1 MVRDRCCPVP
11 TALSRRWRRQTAA
24 RCPERNPGAAPV
36 RPSWPAPSP
45 PSSPAPRR
53 KVHLA
58 RPTPACHSAAG
69 RQGGRHRVDG
79 RRDHKRILIYS
90 HDTFGLGHLRRCRAI
105 AHSLVDAG
113 SSLSLLILS
122 GSPIIGSFDFRSRV
136 DFLRIPGVIKLR
148 NGEYVS
154 LNLHIDI
161 EETLAMRSSIIRHT
175 ADIFD
180 PDIFLVDKEP
190 LDLLRA
196 RGTPLILGL
205 RDVMDDP
212 SALETEWA
220 RKNAIPAVSE
230 YYNEIWVYG
239 LPQICDPLAG
249 IALPASVRR
258 RMVYTGYLRRH
269 TPVAMAAPQFDDL
282 PDGEFLLVTAGGGG
296 DGEGL
301 VDWVFAAYENDP
313 GGLPPVLAVFG
324 PFMLP
329 DHQAAFAARAAR
341 LPKVRTITFDTHL
354 EHLMARAA
362 GVVAMGGYN
371 TFCEILSFDKPA
383 LIVPRTAPRLEQFI
397 RAQRAAELGLVAV
410 LPDSPEHD
418 PRTMAAALLQL
429 MQQKQPSPVVI
440 PGLLDGMAS
449 VNRLAQKWLSQG
461 RAERMR
467 VRARRNA

>member
-1 MVRDRCCPVP
+1 
-11 TALSRRWRRQTAA
+11 
-24 RCPERNPGAAPV
+24 
-36 RPSWPAPSP
+36 
-45 PSSPAPRR
+45 
-53 KVHLA
+53 
-58 RPTPACHSAAG
+58 
-69 RQGGRHRVDG
+69 VDG

-90 HDTFGLGHLRRCRAI
+90 PDTFGLGHLRRCRAI
-105 AHSLVDAG
+105 AHSLVDAD
-113 SSLSLLILS
+113 SSLSVLILS

-136 DFLRIPGVIKLR
+136 DFVRIPGVIKLR

-180 PDIFLVDKEP
+180 PDILIVDKEP
-190 LDLLRA
+190 LGLRGEVRPTLDLLRA

-212 SALETEWA
+212 TALETEWE
-220 RKNAIPAVSE
+220 RKNAIPALSE

-249 IALPASVRR
+249 LDLPASVRR

-269 TPVAMAAPQFDDL
+269 APVAVATPQLTDL

-296 DGEGL
+296 DGDGL
-301 VDWVFAAYENDP
+301 IDWVLAAYEHDP
-313 GGLPPVLAVFG
+313 GGLPPVLLVFG

-329 DHQAAFAARAAR
+329 DHQASFTARAAP
-341 LPKVRTITFDTHL
+341 LSKVHAITFDVRL
-354 EHLMARAA
+354 ENLMARAA

-383 LIVPRTAPRLEQFI
+383 LIVPRTAPRLEQYI
-397 RAQRAAELGLVAV
+397 RARRAAELGLVAV
-410 LPDSPEHD
+410 LPDAAGRD

-429 MQQKQPSPVVI
+429 MQQPAPSAVVV

-449 VNRLAQKWLSQG
+449 VNRLTQKWLGQG
-461 RAERMR
+461 RAERLR
-467 VRARRNA
+467 VRARRDA